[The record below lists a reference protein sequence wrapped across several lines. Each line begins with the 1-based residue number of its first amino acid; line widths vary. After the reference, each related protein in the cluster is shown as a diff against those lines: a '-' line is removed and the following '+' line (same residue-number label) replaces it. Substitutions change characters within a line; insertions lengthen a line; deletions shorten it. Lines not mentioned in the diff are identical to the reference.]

1 MAKAVAFIALAAKAF
16 SKNVHSPL
24 TTTYNFPFKLMP
36 GTGRQP
42 VSSVANSTV
51 IGPSGGGAP
60 KDAEIY

>member
-1 MAKAVAFIALAAKAF
+1 
-16 SKNVHSPL
+16 
-24 TTTYNFPFKLMP
+24 MP